1 VSGVSTI
8 AEERVEEVGRASAP
22 PASSSRQSVWRAL
35 LARPSSAVGL
45 VGIALL
51 VFVAIFGPL
60 LSPYNPD
67 ATSSLSLAAP
77 SLSHLMGTDQLGRDV
92 FSRMLVGT
100 RISLIV
106 GVGSTAIAMV
116 VGGLLGML
124 AGMYRNGLS
133 DTLIMRAMD
142 VLFSFPVLV
151 FVPVLSGLA
160 VGRTLHLGPIPISQ
174 VTVLTVAIAVVLV
187 PTFARVVR
195 GSVLGEMGKDYILA
209 ARSFGARRRDLVL
222 RNLLPNVQAP
232 LVVQAAFSIP
242 IAIITEAAVSFL
254 GFGIQPPQ
262 ASWGDIL
269 SAGRSSLLLGDWW
282 QTVFPALAIA
292 FTVLCFNLVGDALR
306 DALDPQGVA
315 VTGEAAAIGAQG
327 EPA

>member
-1 VSGVSTI
+1 VSEVST
-8 AEERVEEVGRASAP
+8 ALEPRLEEAPGVGLP
-22 PASSSRQSVWRAL
+22 VGPAWRRGVWRAL
-35 LARPSSAVGL
+35 LGRPSSAIGL
-45 VGIALL
+45 FGIVVLVLVAL
-51 VFVAIFGPL
+51 FGPL

-77 SLSHLMGTDQLGRDV
+77 SLRHLMGTDQLGRDV

-116 VGGLLGML
+116 IGGLLGML
-124 AGMYRNGLS
+124 AGMYRNS
-133 DTLIMRAMD
+133 VPDTLIMRAMD

-160 VGRTLHLGPIPISQ
+160 VGRTIHLGPVPISQ

-195 GSVLGEMGKDYILA
+195 GSVLTEIGKDYILA

-232 LVVQAAFSIP
+232 LVVQGAFSIP

-254 GFGIQPPQ
+254 GFGIQPPE

-282 QTVFPALAIA
+282 ETVFPALAIA

-315 VTGEAAAIGAQG
+315 VTGEAAAIGAAG
-327 EPA
+327 DAA